1 VGSDTKRFGVRITA
15 AGVVS
20 FVIQYRNAQGRS
32 RRMTIGTYGTWTPF
46 AAREE
51 AERLLRIADSG
62 GDPAQARQDERG
74 AITFE
79 CLAQE
84 YLDKA
89 EKGLIVT
96 RARRRKK
103 PGTVAIDK
111 CRMKHLTNYFGI
123 RPVKDI
129 GRSDCQRL
137 LEKLMEGKHGA
148 ARTLGL
154 LGGLLS
160 YAIDRQYITQ
170 NPAWGIAKPADGRRE
185 FRLDAE
191 GYRTLGVAIET
202 AEARAETWQAVA
214 AIRLIALTGCR
225 KGEILQLKR
234 AEIDIANRCLRL
246 RDTKTTSNET
256 APSVRPLSEAPGQ
269 AGESVCAARPVRP
282 AQTVQ
287 WSRRSHLWAWERTL
301 ATVTLR
307 MGYAMLSRARA
318 MTSSCRRSRSRCS
331 WATQVPRRARPRG
344 DTSAGQMPSSLQ
356 LPTRLVATSGRR

>member
-256 APSVRPLSEAPGQ
+256 APSVRPLSEAAINVLKAALGRPGRP
-269 AGESVCAARPVRP
+269 ESPYVLPGPYDPRKPFNGLGGATYGLGSARWQR
-282 AQTVQ
+282 
-287 WSRRSHLWAWERTL
+287 L
-301 ATVTLR
+301 
-307 MGYAMLSRARA
+307 LSA
-318 MTSSCRRSRSRCS
+318 
-331 WATQVPRRARPRG
+331 WATPCFRERVR
-344 DTSAGQMPSSLQ
+344 
-356 LPTRLVATSGRR
+356 